1 MGSGGAGRIADLDA
15 PDAPHPYQVTGHVGY
30 SFDGGK
36 TIYGFGPEVGE
47 MSAFEAVTS
56 LKSHKLY
63 PGKITDDTEVFLMV
77 AKKPLLDRNGN
88 PQVVFEQKIPLTRA
102 QYDAAVVEHA
112 SRGVNKPM
120 DNLFCGFPDPQNPN
134 PCAFNCATFPSR
146 LGIPIPERTGIMRDY
161 IPELEKVGAPW
172 KPK

>member
-1 MGSGGAGRIADLDA
+1 M
-15 PDAPHPYQVTGHVGY
+15 GY